1 MYKKKIWLGK
11 TLVVKGVLEKLL
23 KIMQTAVKSCIYVAV
38 DDALQE
44 RYLELEAKEFISSS
58 SS

>member
-1 MYKKKIWLGK
+1 M
-11 TLVVKGVLEKLL
+11 L
-23 KIMQTAVKSCIYVAV
+23 KNMQTPLESCIYVAV